1 MGLDQRIGKEFL
13 RAGAG
18 FGGSCLPKD
27 LRAFICSAREHR
39 VDSKLLEDV
48 LEINISRFLLK
59 NSLGEFMKND
69 LEEMEFVSCN
79 FCQSNN
85 YKIVCTGKD
94 FLIGS
99 NTQFNVVRCK
109 ICGLLY
115 TNPRPKPA
123 TISKYYPKSYSNFL
137 LSNRFF
143 NLLRY
148 IIFWNELNLL
158 SSIIRKSSRVLEI
171 GCGTGEYLS
180 YLKHKGYEV
189 EGIELSKY
197 CIDTARNKY
206 GLNIKQGTIFDYK
219 NKENYFDLII
229 MRHVL
234 EHVPEPLETIKTI
247 YKMLKENGTFF
258 CLVPNTA
265 SYDAKIFKQYW
276 RGFELPRHYFHYE
289 PKVLKKSLN
298 RKDFIILNFFIA
310 RYLSTG

>member
-1 MGLDQRIGKEFL
+1 
-13 RAGAG
+13 
-18 FGGSCLPKD
+18 
-27 LRAFICSAREHR
+27 
-39 VDSKLLEDV
+39 
-48 LEINISRFLLK
+48 
-59 NSLGEFMKND
+59 
-69 LEEMEFVSCN
+69 MEFVSCN
-79 FCQSNN
+79 FCQSIN
-85 YKIVCTGKD
+85 YEIVCTGKD

-109 ICGLLY
+109 NCGLLY

-123 TISKYYPKSYSNFL
+123 TISKYYPESYSNFL

-143 NLLRY
+143 SLLRHVV
-148 IIFWNELNLL
+148 FGNELNLF
-158 SSIIRKSSRVLEI
+158 SNIVKKNSRVLEI

-197 CIDTARNKY
+197 CIDTAWNKY

-234 EHVPEPLETIKTI
+234 EHVPDPLETIKAI

-258 CLVPNTA
+258 CLIPNAA

-276 RGFELPRHYFHYE
+276 RGFELPRHYFHYD
-289 PKVLKKSLN
+289 PKVLKKIFEQEGFHNIKFFYSMVPINWIGSIAFYLKDKKLPKIFRDFFHDCNPLLLALFTPVEVTQSLLKKSGRIKVLART
-298 RKDFIILNFFIA
+298 RK
-310 RYLSTG
+310 G